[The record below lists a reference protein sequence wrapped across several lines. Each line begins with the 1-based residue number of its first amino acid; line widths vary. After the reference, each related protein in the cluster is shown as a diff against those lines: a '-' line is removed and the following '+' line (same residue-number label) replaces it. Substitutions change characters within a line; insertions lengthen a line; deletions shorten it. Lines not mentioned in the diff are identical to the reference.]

1 MGPGSPV
8 DDRRP
13 AGRSVAPAP
22 PVSMP
27 AMDPVPEARFEELVS
42 DALDDVPEQLW
53 QHFDNVVVL
62 VEDRHEDQ
70 PDLLGIYEGIPLTE
84 REEYAG
90 AMPDVIR
97 IFRLALCDVCEDEQ
111 ELTDEVYIT
120 VVHEFAHHL
129 GIDDDRLHELG
140 WA

>member
-1 MGPGSPV
+1 
-8 DDRRP
+8 
-13 AGRSVAPAP
+13 
-22 PVSMP
+22 
-27 AMDPVPEARFEELVS
+27 MDALPEDRFEALVGE
-42 DALDDVPEQLW
+42 ALDAVPDELW
-53 QHFDNVVVL
+53 AHFDNVVVL
-62 VEDRHEDQ
+62 VQDEHEDE

-84 REEYAG
+84 RDEYAG

-97 IFRLALCDVCEDEQ
+97 IFRLPLCEHCEDED
-111 ELTDEVYIT
+111 ELVDEVYVT

>member
-1 MGPGSPV
+1 VEPI
-8 DDRRP
+8 
-13 AGRSVAPAP
+13 
-22 PVSMP
+22 
-27 AMDPVPEARFEELVS
+27 PEARFEELVGE
-42 DALDDVPEQLW
+42 ALDAVPDELW
-53 QHFDNVVVL
+53 QHFDNIVVL
-62 VEDRHEDQ
+62 IEDEHEDE

-84 REEYAG
+84 RDEYAG

-97 IFRLALCDVCEDEQ
+97 IFRFPLCAFC
-111 ELTDEVYIT
+111 TDEEELVDEVHVT

>member
-1 MGPGSPV
+1 MQPL
-8 DDRRP
+8 
-13 AGRSVAPAP
+13 
-22 PVSMP
+22 
-27 AMDPVPEARFEELVS
+27 PEERFEQLVGE
-42 DALDDVPEQLW
+42 ALDEVPDELFAQ
-53 QHFDNVVVL
+53 FDNVVVL
-62 VEDRHEDQ
+62 VEDRHEDE

-84 REEYAG
+84 RDEYAG

-97 IFRLALCDVCEDEQ
+97 IFRLALCDVCEDEDH
-111 ELTDEVYIT
+111 LVDEIYVT